1 MPGRKILPRCT
12 KVQTSRECAVTLS
25 HYVLRPRLRDLL
37 LQFLVHKNPFYLLSA
52 LSMIAGCFAI
62 NSDLSPHAG
71 ELGKVLCLLAILN
84 GYEAIVIALGLYL
97 IKKRKII
104 RDGRT
109 LLLIEAPF
117 LVDLI
122 FLNAEAGSVAF
133 HIGII
138 LNLLA
143 LFLALLKAGIV
154 LRVLN
159 GKISRAD
166 SAFIAAEL
174 ATLFMLPSAFKWLDH
189 HGSITATHFY
199 LAWWVVGLLLIS
211 YEVLGRCLGQGD
223 AMKPGVGRTIRHLYV
238 ALPIVSL
245 IAHLGMLHWVYNVD
259 FVPAD
264 LSPIFL
270 GAAVAAHRVIPT
282 AIVPRALA
290 LLMATLLSVNQPE
303 LFAIHITGKWIL
315 TPGLL
320 MTAASYLAF
329 AYTLRLR
336 HALYFLSAGFLI
348 VTLIWTAPLMLQLAL
363 ICRDLIR
370 KGIIL
375 LQSALPKTSLQ
386 WGMTALVGAFA
397 FLGFGAALSL
407 RHAPPEEAPEPPPA
421 T

>member
-1 MPGRKILPRCT
+1 MSRKKSSRGAPGYRP
-12 KVQTSRECAVTLS
+12 QRECAVTLS

-71 ELGKVLCLLAILN
+71 ELGKLLCLLAILN

-133 HIGII
+133 HTGII
-138 LNLLA
+138 LNLVA
-143 LFLALLKAGIV
+143 LFLALLKAAIV

-159 GKISRAD
+159 GRISRAD

-174 ATLFMLPSAFKWLDH
+174 ATLFMLPSAFKWLEH
-189 HGSITATHFY
+189 RGAITSTHFY
-199 LAWWVVGLLLIS
+199 FAWCVVGLLLIS
-211 YEVLGRCLGQGD
+211 YEVFGRWFGRGD
-223 AMKPGVGRTIRHLYV
+223 EMKPGVGRTIRHLYV

-245 IAHLGMLHWVYNVD
+245 IAHLGMLHWVYGVD
-259 FVPAD
+259 FVAAD
-264 LSPIFL
+264 FSPIFL
-270 GAAVAAHRVIPT
+270 GAAVAAHR
-282 AIVPRALA
+282 IVPNAIAPRAMALVMAA
-290 LLMATLLSVNQPE
+290 LLSANQPE
-303 LFAIHITGKWIL
+303 LFEIHLMGKWIL

-320 MTAASYLAF
+320 MTAAGYLAF
-329 AYTLRLR
+329 AYTLRFR
-336 HALYFLSAGFLI
+336 QAIYFLFAGFSI
-348 VTLIWTAPLMLQLAL
+348 VMFIWTAPMMLQLAL
-363 ICRDLIR
+363 ICRDGIR
-370 KGIIL
+370 KGL
-375 LQSALPKTSLQ
+375 MMLQDALPKTAFQ
-386 WGMTALVGAFA
+386 WGITALTGAFA
-397 FLGFGAALSL
+397 FLALGAALSL
-407 RHAPPEEAPEPPPA
+407 RHAPQEEAPAPPPA
-421 T
+421 I

>member
-1 MPGRKILPRCT
+1 M
-12 KVQTSRECAVTLS
+12 TLS

-62 NSDLSPHAG
+62 NNDLSPHAG
-71 ELGKVLCLLAILN
+71 ELGKLLYLLAILN

-97 IKKRKII
+97 IKNRRII

-133 HIGII
+133 QIGII

-159 GKISRAD
+159 GRISRAD
-166 SAFIAAEL
+166 SAFITAEL
-174 ATLFMLPSAFKWLDH
+174 ATLFMLPSAFKWLEH
-189 HGSITATHFY
+189 HGPITGLHFY
-199 LAWWVVGLLLIS
+199 LAWWVVGLLLVS
-211 YEVLGRCLGQGD
+211 YEVLGRWLGRGEALKQ
-223 AMKPGVGRTIRHLYV
+223 GVGRTIRHLYV
-238 ALPIVSL
+238 ALPIASL

-259 FVPAD
+259 FVAAN
-264 LSPIFL
+264 LSPILL
-270 GAAVAAHRVIPT
+270 GAAVALHR
-282 AIVPRALA
+282 IVPAAIAPRVMALVMAA
-290 LLMATLLSVNQPE
+290 LLSASQPE
-303 LFAIHITGKWIL
+303 LFAIHLTGKWIL

-320 MTAASYLAF
+320 MTAAGYLAF
-329 AYTLRLR
+329 AYTLRLK

-348 VTLIWTAPLMLQLAL
+348 VTVIWTAPMMLQLAL
-363 ICRDLIR
+363 ICREGIR
-370 KGIIL
+370 KAL
-375 LQSALPKTSLQ
+375 AMLHDALPKTSFQ
-386 WGMTALVGAFA
+386 WGMTALAGSFT
-397 FLGFGAALSL
+397 FLALGAALSL
-407 RHAPPEEAPEPPPA
+407 RHAAPEETPQPPP
-421 T
+421 TT

>member
-1 MPGRKILPRCT
+1 M
-12 KVQTSRECAVTLS
+12 TLS

-71 ELGKVLCLLAILN
+71 ELGKLLYLLAILN

-133 HIGII
+133 HIGIV
-138 LNLLA
+138 LNFLA

-159 GKISRAD
+159 GRISRAD

-174 ATLFMLPSAFKWLDH
+174 ATLFMLPSAFKWLEH
-189 HGSITATHFY
+189 HGAITATHFY

-211 YEVLGRCLGQGD
+211 YEVLGRCFGRGD
-223 AMKPGVGRTIRHLYV
+223 TLKPGVGRTIRHLYV

-245 IAHLGMLHWVYNVD
+245 IAHLGMLHWVYGVG
-259 FVPAD
+259 FVEAD

-270 GAAVAAHRVIPT
+270 GAAVAAHRIVPT
-282 AIVPRALA
+282 AIAPRVMALVMAA
-290 LLMATLLSVNQPE
+290 LLSANQPE
-303 LFAIHITGKWIL
+303 LFAIHLTGKWIL

-320 MTAASYLAF
+320 MTATGYLAF
-329 AYTLRLR
+329 VYTLRLR
-336 HALYFLSAGFLI
+336 HALCFLSAGFLI
-348 VTLIWTAPLMLQLAL
+348 VMLIWSAPMMLQLAL
-363 ICRDLIR
+363 ICRDGIR
-370 KGIIL
+370 KGL
-375 LQSALPKTSLQ
+375 TMMQQALPKTSFQ
-386 WGMTALVGAFA
+386 WGMTALTGAFA
-397 FLGFGAALSL
+397 FLALGAALSL
-407 RHAPPEEAPEPPPA
+407 RHAPAEEAPEPSPA

>member
-1 MPGRKILPRCT
+1 M
-12 KVQTSRECAVTLS
+12 TLS

-62 NSDLSPHAG
+62 NSDLSPRAG
-71 ELGKVLCLLAILN
+71 ELGKLLYLLAILN

-133 HIGII
+133 QIGII

-166 SAFIAAEL
+166 SAFITAEL
-174 ATLFMLPSAFKWLDH
+174 ATLFMLPSAFKWVQH
-189 HGSITATHFY
+189 HGPITALHFY
-199 LAWWVVGLLLIS
+199 LAWWVVGLLLVS
-211 YEVLGRCLGQGD
+211 YELLGRWFGRGEAL
-223 AMKPGVGRTIRHLYV
+223 KPGVGRTIRHLYV

-259 FVPAD
+259 FVAAN
-264 LSPIFL
+264 LSPILL
-270 GAAVAAHRVIPT
+270 GAAVALHR
-282 AIVPRALA
+282 IVPAAIAPRVMALVMAA
-290 LLMATLLSVNQPE
+290 LLSANQPQ
-303 LFAIHITGKWIL
+303 LFAIHLTGRWVL

-320 MTAASYLAF
+320 MTAAGYLAF

-336 HALYFLSAGFLI
+336 HAIYFLFAGFM
-348 VTLIWTAPLMLQLAL
+348 VVMFIWTAPMMLQLAL
-363 ICRDLIR
+363 ICRDGIR
-370 KGIIL
+370 KGL
-375 LQSALPKTSLQ
+375 TMLQDALPKTSFQ
-386 WGMTALVGAFA
+386 WGMTALTGAFA
-397 FLGFGAALSL
+397 FLALGAALSL
-407 RHAPPEEAPEPPPA
+407 RHAPTEETPQPPPTA
-421 T
+421 

>member
-1 MPGRKILPRCT
+1 M
-12 KVQTSRECAVTLS
+12 TLS

-62 NSDLSPHAG
+62 NSDLSPRAG
-71 ELGKVLCLLAILN
+71 ELGKLLYLLAILN

-133 HIGII
+133 HIGIV

-143 LFLALLKAGIV
+143 LLLALLKAGIV

-159 GKISRAD
+159 GKVSRAD
-166 SAFIAAEL
+166 SAFITAEL
-174 ATLFMLPSAFKWLDH
+174 AALFMLPSAFKWLEH
-189 HGSITATHFY
+189 RGAITGLHFY
-199 LAWWVVGLLLIS
+199 LAWWVVGMLLIS
-211 YEVLGRCLGQGD
+211 YEVLGRWLGRGD
-223 AMKPGVGRTIRHLYV
+223 ELKPGVGRTIRHLYI

-259 FVPAD
+259 FVAAD

-270 GAAVAAHRVIPT
+270 GAAVAAHRIVPT
-282 AIVPRALA
+282 AIAPRVMALVMAA
-290 LLMATLLSVNQPE
+290 LLSANQPE
-303 LFAIHITGKWIL
+303 LFAIHLTGKWIL

-320 MTAASYLAF
+320 MTIAGYLAF
-329 AYTLRLR
+329 VYTLRLR
-336 HALYFLSAGFLI
+336 HALYFLFVGCLI
-348 VTLIWTAPLMLQLAL
+348 VTVIWTAPMMFQMAL
-363 ICRDLIR
+363 ICRDGIR
-370 KGIIL
+370 KGL
-375 LQSALPKTSLQ
+375 AMLQDALPKTSFQ
-386 WGMTALVGAFA
+386 WGMTALTGAFA
-397 FLGFGAALSL
+397 FLALGARLSL
-407 RHAPPEEAPEPPPA
+407 RHARPEEAPEPPP
-421 T
+421 TT

>member
-1 MPGRKILPRCT
+1 M
-12 KVQTSRECAVTLS
+12 TLS

-71 ELGKVLCLLAILN
+71 ELGKLLYLLAILN

-122 FLNAEAGSVAF
+122 FLNAEAGLVSF
-133 HIGII
+133 HVGII

-159 GKISRAD
+159 GTVSRAD

-174 ATLFMLPSAFKWLDH
+174 ATLFMLPSAFKWLEH
-189 HGSITATHFY
+189 RGPITGLHFY
-199 LAWWVVGLLLIS
+199 LAWWVVGLLLVS
-211 YEVLGRCLGQGD
+211 YEVLGRWFGRGD
-223 AMKPGVGRTIRHLYV
+223 ELKPGVGRTIRHLYV

-245 IAHLGMLHWVYNVD
+245 VAHLGMLHWVYNVN
-259 FVPAD
+259 FMAAD

-270 GAAVAAHRVIPT
+270 GAAVALHRVIPA
-282 AIVPRALA
+282 AIAPRALA
-290 LLMATLLSVNQPE
+290 FLIAALLSANHPE
-303 LFAIHITGKWIL
+303 LFAIHVIGKWIL

-320 MTAASYLAF
+320 MTVASYLAF
-329 AYTLRLR
+329 AYTLRR
-336 HALYFLSAGFLI
+336 RYAVYFLFVGFSI
-348 VTLIWTAPLMLQLAL
+348 AMFIWMAPLLVEVAI
-363 ICRDLIR
+363 ICRDGIR
-370 KGIIL
+370 KGMTM
-375 LQSALPKTSLQ
+375 LQSALPRTTFQ
-386 WGMTALVGAFA
+386 WGMTALTGAFA
-397 FLGFGAALSL
+397 FLALGAALSL
-407 RHAPPEEAPEPPPA
+407 RHAPPEEAPQPPPA